1 MPRRKKPVSF
11 RTSEVSRVVGATY
24 NQLVYWDKTGLL
36 KPSLKAAS
44 GRGSRRRYSVEDIFE
59 LKILMKL
66 LDSSVS
72 LQRIRSSF
80 RFIRGQARMLSSFVV
95 LTDGKTVYFY
105 EDYDVLVD
113 TLKEGQTVLRIAV
126 QDLIADVQDR
136 LTRGRSA
143 GRTNLG
149 QRLDSNHRSGRSVLL
164 KVSSVGA
171 SGDID
176 NEGEGSYAAPNV
188 PIARGSVWI

>member
-1 MPRRKKPVSF
+1 MARRKKPVSF
-11 RTSEVSRVVGATY
+11 RTSEVSHVTGASY
-24 NQLVYWDKTGLL
+24 DQLVYWDKTGLVR
-36 KPSLKAAS
+36 PSLKAAS

-80 RFIRGQARMLSSFVV
+80 RFIRGQSRALSSFVV

-126 QDLIADVQDR
+126 QDLISEIQAK
-136 LTRGRSA
+136 LTG
-143 GRTNLG
+143 G
-149 QRLDSNHRSGRSVLL
+149 
-164 KVSSVGA
+164 K
-171 SGDID
+171 
-176 NEGEGSYAAPNV
+176 
-188 PIARGSVWI
+188 

>member
-1 MPRRKKPVSF
+1 MARRKKPVSF
-11 RTSEVSRVVGATY
+11 RTSEVSHVTGASY
-24 NQLVYWDKTGLL
+24 DQLVYWDKTGLVR
-36 KPSLKAAS
+36 PSLRAAS

-80 RFIRGQARMLSSFVV
+80 RFIRGQSRALSSFVV
-95 LTDGKTVYFY
+95 LTDGRTVYFY

-126 QDLIADVQDR
+126 QDLISEVQAK
-136 LTRGRSA
+136 LTG
-143 GRTNLG
+143 G
-149 QRLDSNHRSGRSVLL
+149 
-164 KVSSVGA
+164 K
-171 SGDID
+171 
-176 NEGEGSYAAPNV
+176 
-188 PIARGSVWI
+188 

>member
-11 RTSEVSRVVGATY
+11 RTSEVSHVVGATY
-24 NQLVYWDKTGLL
+24 DQLVYWAQTGLVR
-36 KPSLKAAS
+36 PSLKAAS

-80 RFIRGQARMLSSFVV
+80 RFIRGQSRALSSFVA
-95 LTDGKTVYFY
+95 LTDVKTVYFY

-113 TLKEGQTVLRIAV
+113 TLKEGQTVLRITV
-126 QDLIADVQDR
+126 QDLIAEVQAK
-136 LTRGRSA
+136 LTGGR
-143 GRTNLG
+143 
-149 QRLDSNHRSGRSVLL
+149 
-164 KVSSVGA
+164 
-171 SGDID
+171 
-176 NEGEGSYAAPNV
+176 
-188 PIARGSVWI
+188 